1 MAPLTHPGSLGSG
14 VMDWA
19 ANVDVATFG
28 ALVAA
33 ASGVLVPRIIE
44 RVPEPEH
51 EAEPESAQDATTG
64 ASPTGDVPA
73 PGPRFEG
80 GSQGEEEPKET
91 YVAIADSPGLLWK
104 CVLAALVTGGLIGV
118 AVGWDWSLLFL
129 LPLVPVSLALTV
141 IDWRTKLLPT
151 WLITRT
157 YVGLI
162 LLVVVATLAT
172 RDWDDLV
179 RAGIGWAGA
188 GLLFFV
194 LWYIHPRGLGYGDVR
209 LSGILGIALGWV
221 GTAELVVGVYAAFLL
236 GGVGGGLLSLL
247 RIVHRKGFPFGP
259 FMFVGA
265 LVGLL
270 FGDWVAGLTTM

>member
-1 MAPLTHPGSLGSG
+1 ME
-14 VMDWA
+14 WA
-19 ANVDVATFG
+19 ANLDAAAFG

-44 RVPEPEH
+44 RVPEPEPDEPNEPGDADQSGQPGQSD
-51 EAEPESAQDATTG
+51 EAG
-64 ASPTGDVPA
+64 AAGADGQA
-73 PGPRFEG
+73 PRFEG
-80 GSQGEEEPKET
+80 ASQPDEGPKET
-91 YVAIADSPGLLWK
+91 YVAIADRSGLLWK
-104 CVLAALVTGGLIGV
+104 CVLTALVCGGLIGR

-129 LPLVPVSLALTV
+129 LPMVPVSLALTV

-151 WLITRT
+151 WLIART

-162 LLVVVATLAT
+162 VLVLVATLAT
-172 RDWDDLV
+172 QDWDDLI

-221 GTAELVVGVYAAFLL
+221 GTAELVVGIYAAFLL
-236 GGVGGGLLSLL
+236 GGVGGALLSRL
-247 RIVHRKGFPFGP
+247 RIVDRKGFPFGP

-265 LVGLL
+265 LAGLL
-270 FGDWVAGLTTM
+270 VGDWVAGLTTM

>member
-1 MAPLTHPGSLGSG
+1 
-14 VMDWA
+14 MDWA
-19 ANVDVATFG
+19 ANLDAAAFG

-44 RVPEPEH
+44 RVPEPEPD
-51 EAEPESAQDATTG
+51 EADDGDRSGQPDESG
-64 ASPTGDVPA
+64 AA
-73 PGPRFEG
+73 PGADGQAPRFEG
-80 GSQGEEEPKET
+80 ASQPDEEPKET
-91 YVAIADSPGLLWK
+91 YFAIADRPGLLWK
-104 CVLAALVTGGLIGV
+104 CVLAALVCGGLIGR

-151 WLITRT
+151 WLIART
-157 YVGLI
+157 YVGLVV
-162 LLVVVATLAT
+162 LVLVATLAT
-172 RDWDDLV
+172 QDWDDLV

-221 GTAELVVGVYAAFLL
+221 GTAELVVGIYAAFLL
-236 GGVGGGLLSLL
+236 GGVGGALLSRL
-247 RIVHRKGFPFGP
+247 RIVDRKGFPFGP

-265 LVGLL
+265 LAGLL
-270 FGDWVAGLTTM
+270 VGDWVAGLTTM